1 MTDQLELLLE
11 LVTQE
16 EEEETLSWELGPADL
31 GLAAG
36 RGQTGGGAEGERSQ
50 DSEIEDGR
58 LEGEGPQTAWLERMS
73 AGDAEPG
80 TDQGETQGGR
90 EDLPPWDGGRSRRS
104 LGTERENADGLT
116 ERLRRGEGPASG
128 SGVDWL
134 ALQAGGQVR
143 RDSGPDLGLRRR
155 WTTADRDRS
164 EMGEKDR
171 DSGLGGAARSGW
183 GELPRLEMA
192 GVAETGSV
200 WNALGLYQS
209 VVKTER
215 AVRTASVARGTTT
228 DRQMTAGAP
237 SLTVDELDRAVR
249 RDSRRYD
256 GAMELY

>member
-11 LVTQE
+11 LVTQ

-90 EDLPPWDGGRSRRS
+90 EDLPPWDGGRSGRS

-128 SGVDWL
+128 SGVRS
-134 ALQAGGQVR
+134 GG
-143 RDSGPDLGLRRR
+143 
-155 WTTADRDRS
+155 TAD
-164 EMGEKDR
+164 
-171 DSGLGGAARSGW
+171 
-183 GELPRLEMA
+183 
-192 GVAETGSV
+192 
-200 WNALGLYQS
+200 
-209 VVKTER
+209 
-215 AVRTASVARGTTT
+215 
-228 DRQMTAGAP
+228 
-237 SLTVDELDRAVR
+237 LT
-249 RDSRRYD
+249 
-256 GAMELY
+256 